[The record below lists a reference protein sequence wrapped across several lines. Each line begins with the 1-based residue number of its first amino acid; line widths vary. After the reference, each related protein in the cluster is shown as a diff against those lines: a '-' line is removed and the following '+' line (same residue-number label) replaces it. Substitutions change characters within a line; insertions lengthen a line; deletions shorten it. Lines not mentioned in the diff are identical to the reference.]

1 MANSLIVLMLSI
13 GLFSGIASGIF
24 GIGGG
29 DYHCSGLD
37 LPGQVFPA
45 CRYRNQFGYFI
56 TPYRLVCGIG
66 LLPTW

>member
-29 DYHCSGLD
+29 IIIARINLIMPSD
-37 LPGQVFPA
+37 LPIVKTTMLLLT
-45 CRYRNQFGYFI
+45 R
-56 TPYRLVCGIG
+56 RL
-66 LLPTW
+66 